1 MKKRFAIIL
10 TAAAL
15 SMTGCSLLGQ
25 DTYYIDQGM
34 EQINSGNYEEALT
47 SFSSAEQEGKHLV
60 ESYRGSGMA
69 YMALGEYDKAVEAF
83 DRAVDLTKEKQ
94 KDVRKDILMYK
105 ATALYQSGDYEG
117 AAKVCDT
124 IQTFGDSADAYYL
137 QGLCYMELDEKD
149 KAGVDFTTAVKLS
162 PQDYDLLLNIYEC
175 YDDKNLSAEG
185 DAYLQQAL
193 AINSDDS
200 EDIYQKARIY
210 YFLGDYDDA
219 KTELN
224 KMADSM
230 DERSTMLLCRTYMK
244 QDDTAHARQLYQQY
258 MDKYGETPEAYNG
271 MVLCDIAD
279 ENYDSALEN
288 ITKGLALS
296 NDKGKQDLYFNEIVV
311 YERKLDFAT
320 AKEKAAEY
328 VKNYPADEAGQLFLQ
343 IIKLCRRKLVIADN
357 AGRSQFLHQKG
368 DLLDLSFSDIGA
380 RVDLFTILDH
390 PSDHQCPGCLTKL
403 CKFIQRF
410 FHIFRKTLLNADQDH
425 PLFQFFHVIWL
436 HK

>member
-1 MKKRFAIIL
+1 MTIPETISVSQTARKAFEQKKYLKNFHTAKLQIQSLPL

-311 YERKLDFAT
+311 YEKKLDFAT

-328 VKNYPADEAGQLFLQ
+328 VKNYPADKAGIRENNFL
-343 IIKLCRRKLVIADN
+343 
-357 AGRSQFLHQKG
+357 
-368 DLLDLSFSDIGA
+368 
-380 RVDLFTILDH
+380 
-390 PSDHQCPGCLTKL
+390 
-403 CKFIQRF
+403 
-410 FHIFRKTLLNADQDH
+410 KTR
-425 PLFQFFHVIWL
+425 
-436 HK
+436 

>member
-47 SFSSAEQEGKHLV
+47 SFSSAEQEGKGKHLV

-311 YERKLDFAT
+311 YEKKLDFAT

-328 VKNYPADEAGQLFLQ
+328 VKNYPADEAGIRENNFL
-343 IIKLCRRKLVIADN
+343 
-357 AGRSQFLHQKG
+357 
-368 DLLDLSFSDIGA
+368 
-380 RVDLFTILDH
+380 
-390 PSDHQCPGCLTKL
+390 
-403 CKFIQRF
+403 
-410 FHIFRKTLLNADQDH
+410 KTR
-425 PLFQFFHVIWL
+425 
-436 HK
+436 

>member
-124 IQTFGDSADAYYL
+124 IQTFGDSVDAYYL

-210 YFLGDYDDA
+210 YFLGDYEDA

-311 YERKLDFAT
+311 YEKKLDFAT

-328 VKNYPADEAGQLFLQ
+328 VKNYPADEAGIRENNFL
-343 IIKLCRRKLVIADN
+343 
-357 AGRSQFLHQKG
+357 
-368 DLLDLSFSDIGA
+368 
-380 RVDLFTILDH
+380 
-390 PSDHQCPGCLTKL
+390 
-403 CKFIQRF
+403 
-410 FHIFRKTLLNADQDH
+410 KTR
-425 PLFQFFHVIWL
+425 
-436 HK
+436 

>member
-200 EDIYQKARIY
+200 EDIYH
-210 YFLGDYDDA
+210 FLGDYDDA

-311 YERKLDFAT
+311 YEKKLDFAT

-328 VKNYPADEAGQLFLQ
+328 VKNYPADKAGIRENNFL
-343 IIKLCRRKLVIADN
+343 
-357 AGRSQFLHQKG
+357 
-368 DLLDLSFSDIGA
+368 
-380 RVDLFTILDH
+380 
-390 PSDHQCPGCLTKL
+390 
-403 CKFIQRF
+403 
-410 FHIFRKTLLNADQDH
+410 KTR
-425 PLFQFFHVIWL
+425 
-436 HK
+436 

>member
-1 MKKRFAIIL
+1 MRSILMKKRFAIIL

-124 IQTFGDSADAYYL
+124 IQTFGDSVDL

-311 YERKLDFAT
+311 YEKKLDFAT

-328 VKNYPADEAGQLFLQ
+328 VKNYPADEAGIRENNFL
-343 IIKLCRRKLVIADN
+343 
-357 AGRSQFLHQKG
+357 
-368 DLLDLSFSDIGA
+368 
-380 RVDLFTILDH
+380 
-390 PSDHQCPGCLTKL
+390 
-403 CKFIQRF
+403 
-410 FHIFRKTLLNADQDH
+410 KTR
-425 PLFQFFHVIWL
+425 
-436 HK
+436 

>member
-69 YMALGEYDKAVEAF
+69 YMALGEYDKEAF

-271 MVLCDIAD
+271 MVLCDITD

-311 YERKLDFAT
+311 YEKKLDFAT

-328 VKNYPADEAGQLFLQ
+328 VKNYPADEAGIRENNFL
-343 IIKLCRRKLVIADN
+343 
-357 AGRSQFLHQKG
+357 
-368 DLLDLSFSDIGA
+368 
-380 RVDLFTILDH
+380 
-390 PSDHQCPGCLTKL
+390 
-403 CKFIQRF
+403 
-410 FHIFRKTLLNADQDH
+410 KTR
-425 PLFQFFHVIWL
+425 
-436 HK
+436 

>member
-175 YDDKNLSAEG
+175 YDDKNLSEG

-311 YERKLDFAT
+311 YEKKLDFAT

-328 VKNYPADEAGQLFLQ
+328 VKNYPADEAGIRENNFL
-343 IIKLCRRKLVIADN
+343 
-357 AGRSQFLHQKG
+357 
-368 DLLDLSFSDIGA
+368 
-380 RVDLFTILDH
+380 
-390 PSDHQCPGCLTKL
+390 
-403 CKFIQRF
+403 
-410 FHIFRKTLLNADQDH
+410 KTR
-425 PLFQFFHVIWL
+425 
-436 HK
+436 

>member
-124 IQTFGDSADAYYL
+124 IQTFGDSVDL

-311 YERKLDFAT
+311 YEKKLDFAT

-328 VKNYPADEAGQLFLQ
+328 VKNYPADEAGIRENNFL
-343 IIKLCRRKLVIADN
+343 
-357 AGRSQFLHQKG
+357 
-368 DLLDLSFSDIGA
+368 
-380 RVDLFTILDH
+380 
-390 PSDHQCPGCLTKL
+390 
-403 CKFIQRF
+403 
-410 FHIFRKTLLNADQDH
+410 KTR
-425 PLFQFFHVIWL
+425 
-436 HK
+436 

>member
-162 PQDYDLLLNIYEC
+162 PQDYDLLLNVMMTRIFPQRGMLIFSRLWQSTATILKISTRKREFIIF
-175 YDDKNLSAEG
+175 
-185 DAYLQQAL
+185 L
-193 AINSDDS
+193 AI
-200 EDIYQKARIY
+200 
-210 YFLGDYDDA
+210 
-219 KTELN
+219 
-224 KMADSM
+224 M
-230 DERSTMLLCRTYMK
+230 TM
-244 QDDTAHARQLYQQY
+244 QRQ
-258 MDKYGETPEAYNG
+258 
-271 MVLCDIAD
+271 
-279 ENYDSALEN
+279 S
-288 ITKGLALS
+288 
-296 NDKGKQDLYFNEIVV
+296 
-311 YERKLDFAT
+311 
-320 AKEKAAEY
+320 
-328 VKNYPADEAGQLFLQ
+328 
-343 IIKLCRRKLVIADN
+343 
-357 AGRSQFLHQKG
+357 
-368 DLLDLSFSDIGA
+368 
-380 RVDLFTILDH
+380 
-390 PSDHQCPGCLTKL
+390 
-403 CKFIQRF
+403 
-410 FHIFRKTLLNADQDH
+410 
-425 PLFQFFHVIWL
+425 
-436 HK
+436 

>member
-137 QGLCYMELDEKD
+137 QGLWHPAREDPIQDHRSCNRKD
-149 KAGVDFTTAVKLS
+149 LASD
-162 PQDYDLLLNIYEC
+162 PE
-175 YDDKNLSAEG
+175 NLPFFLIFDRRSCHRIGKSSDRHQRSCSAE
-185 DAYLQQAL
+185 
-193 AINSDDS
+193 
-200 EDIYQKARIY
+200 
-210 YFLGDYDDA
+210 
-219 KTELN
+219 
-224 KMADSM
+224 
-230 DERSTMLLCRTYMK
+230 
-244 QDDTAHARQLYQQY
+244 
-258 MDKYGETPEAYNG
+258 
-271 MVLCDIAD
+271 
-279 ENYDSALEN
+279 
-288 ITKGLALS
+288 
-296 NDKGKQDLYFNEIVV
+296 
-311 YERKLDFAT
+311 
-320 AKEKAAEY
+320 
-328 VKNYPADEAGQLFLQ
+328 
-343 IIKLCRRKLVIADN
+343 
-357 AGRSQFLHQKG
+357 
-368 DLLDLSFSDIGA
+368 
-380 RVDLFTILDH
+380 
-390 PSDHQCPGCLTKL
+390 L
-403 CKFIQRF
+403 CKFRINIQTGKY
-410 FHIFRKTLLNADQDH
+410 HTDKNQDH
-425 PLFQFFHVIWL
+425 GTPARCNVFFQSEHIPII
-436 HK
+436 

>member
-219 KTELN
+219 KLN

-311 YERKLDFAT
+311 YEKKLDFAT

-328 VKNYPADEAGQLFLQ
+328 VKNYPADEAGIRENNFL
-343 IIKLCRRKLVIADN
+343 
-357 AGRSQFLHQKG
+357 
-368 DLLDLSFSDIGA
+368 
-380 RVDLFTILDH
+380 
-390 PSDHQCPGCLTKL
+390 
-403 CKFIQRF
+403 
-410 FHIFRKTLLNADQDH
+410 KTR
-425 PLFQFFHVIWL
+425 
-436 HK
+436 

>member
-1 MKKRFAIIL
+1 
-10 TAAAL
+10 
-15 SMTGCSLLGQ
+15 
-25 DTYYIDQGM
+25 
-34 EQINSGNYEEALT
+34 
-47 SFSSAEQEGKHLV
+47 
-60 ESYRGSGMA
+60 
-69 YMALGEYDKAVEAF
+69 
-83 DRAVDLTKEKQ
+83 
-94 KDVRKDILMYK
+94 MYK

-230 DERSTMLLCRTYMK
+230 DERSPMLLCRTYMK

-271 MVLCDIAD
+271 MVLCDITD

-311 YERKLDFAT
+311 YEKKLDFAT

-328 VKNYPADEAGQLFLQ
+328 VKNYPADEAGIRENNFL
-343 IIKLCRRKLVIADN
+343 
-357 AGRSQFLHQKG
+357 
-368 DLLDLSFSDIGA
+368 
-380 RVDLFTILDH
+380 
-390 PSDHQCPGCLTKL
+390 
-403 CKFIQRF
+403 
-410 FHIFRKTLLNADQDH
+410 KTR
-425 PLFQFFHVIWL
+425 
-436 HK
+436 

>member
-1 MKKRFAIIL
+1 MTKRNIDEEYTYEEKICDHSDSGSSFHDRMQSAW
-10 TAAAL
+10 A
-15 SMTGCSLLGQ
+15 GYLL
-25 DTYYIDQGM
+25 YR
-34 EQINSGNYEEALT
+34 SGNGTDKQEALT

-244 QDDTAHARQLYQQY
+244 QDDTAHARQLYQY

-311 YERKLDFAT
+311 YEKKLDFAT

-328 VKNYPADEAGQLFLQ
+328 VKNYPADEAGIRENNFL
-343 IIKLCRRKLVIADN
+343 
-357 AGRSQFLHQKG
+357 
-368 DLLDLSFSDIGA
+368 
-380 RVDLFTILDH
+380 
-390 PSDHQCPGCLTKL
+390 
-403 CKFIQRF
+403 
-410 FHIFRKTLLNADQDH
+410 KTR
-425 PLFQFFHVIWL
+425 
-436 HK
+436 